1 MSENKSMVN
10 CQQFN
15 ILMLRSPPKNILL
28 WVNRQNTEKHC
39 FIPSK
44 MMKT

>member
-15 ILMLRSPPKNILL
+15 ILMLTSPPKNILF
-28 WVNRQNTEKHC
+28 WVNRQNTEKHIAL
-39 FIPSK
+39 FLQK
-44 MMKT
+44 